1 MTTETLLMFSL
12 VAGGLLHSIPKH
24 DEEQN
29 VPRKVMKALQEC
41 VEEKK
46 PGGRVKAVNDLAD
59 LLALFV
65 RLH

>member
-1 MTTETLLMFSL
+1 LF
-12 VAGGLLHSIPKH
+12 VAGGLLHNAPKH
-24 DEEQN
+24 DEERG
-29 VPRKVMKALQEC
+29 VPKKLTKALFEC
-41 VEEKK
+41 VEEKT